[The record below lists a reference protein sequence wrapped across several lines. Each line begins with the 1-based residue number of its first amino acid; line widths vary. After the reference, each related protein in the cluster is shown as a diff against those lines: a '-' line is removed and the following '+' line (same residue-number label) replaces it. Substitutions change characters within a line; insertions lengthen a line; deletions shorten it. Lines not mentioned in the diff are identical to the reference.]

1 MMRCS
6 DAMARTQRANLPQG
20 MYSQVELR
28 LYQVLLIKVML
39 RTLITCQRIIL
50 KKDIRFQEL
59 IINVLRLPKRSK
71 QTA

>member
-1 MMRCS
+1 
-6 DAMARTQRANLPQG
+6 MARTQRANLPQG

-59 IINVLRLPKRSK
+59 IINVPQLLKRSK
-71 QTA
+71 KTA